1 MILIVFSVKHFFNL
15 FDKQCRFTQVKY
27 SLPGFTGLFRQPA
40 IIKFF
45 NKLLPDSLPEGC
57 RTIAGLFAGFQKV
70 CRTFCRKACRNFA
83 GLTKH
88 RSPRIFREL

>member
-27 SLPGFTGLFRQPA
+27 SLPGFAGLFRQPA

-45 NKLLPDSLPEGC
+45 NKLLPDSLPEG
-57 RTIAGLFAGFQKV
+57 